1 MCKIWGK
8 IGKKVENGKG
18 KIIREDSIN
27 LDHILNCALY
37 KQQGQVA
44 HRNWAKERIG
54 NTFLFS

>member
-1 MCKIWGK
+1 M
-8 IGKKVENGKG
+8 ENGKG

-27 LDHILNCALY
+27 LDHILNCVLY